1 MAKGRGKGGGPSTAK
16 LLLGGALA
24 VGLGLLAGVILAQS
38 SCDKAGSKPKP
49 APTTKSTPKA
59 EPKAEGRPKHEP
71 IPKDAKPQE
80 SKPEPPPKV
89 EVPVPRGPRVALVID
104 DLGYAEPELV
114 RRLCSLPIPFSVAV
128 LPYQEHTQ
136 ESADIAADMGKEVL
150 LHFPMEGIPGKD
162 PGPDALLYALSDAD
176 LRARAK
182 KALWAVAHITGTNNH
197 MGSRLTADRA
207 KIRVVLEEVKARKIW
222 FLDSRT
228 TKDTVAHTVASEL
241 GIKTAQRNVFL
252 DDDKA
257 YLEIEKQWK
266 RALALAK
273 KDGMAIVI
281 GHIYPE
287 TVEALEKLVRR
298 DKDEVRFIKAGD
310 AVQ

>member
-1 MAKGRGKGGGPSTAK
+1 MAKGRGKGGGPSTLA
-16 LLLGGALA
+16 LIIGALIA
-24 VGLGLLAGVILAQS
+24 VGLGLLLGTLLAQS
-38 SCDKAGSKPKP
+38 SCRPSPRKPKP
-49 APTTKSTPKA
+49 APKPAPKVEPKPAETPK
-59 EPKAEGRPKHEP
+59 
-71 IPKDAKPQE
+71 
-80 SKPEPPPKV
+80 SKPEPVPTHKQESPKPV
-89 EVPVPRGPRVALVID
+89 EEPVKSGPRVALIID
-104 DLGYAEPELV
+104 DLGYMEPELV
-114 RRLCSLPIPFSVAV
+114 RRLCSLPIAFSVAV
-128 LPYQEHTQ
+128 LPYQEHTN
-136 ESADIAADMGKEVL
+136 ESADIAFEMGKEVL
-150 LHFPMEGIPGKD
+150 LHFPMEGAAGKD
-162 PGPDALLYALSDAD
+162 PGPDALLYALSDSE

-182 KALWAVAHITGTNNH
+182 KALWAVPHIVGTNNH

-241 GIKTAQRNVFL
+241 GLKTAQRNVFL

-257 YLEIEKQWK
+257 YAEIEKQWN

-273 KDGMAIVI
+273 KDGTAIVI

-298 DKDEVRFIKAGD
+298 DKTEVRFVKAGEV
-310 AVQ
+310 VQ

>member
-1 MAKGRGKGGGPSTAK
+1 M
-16 LLLGGALA
+16 LGALLA
-24 VGLGLLAGVILAQS
+24 VGLGLGLGLVLAQS
-38 SCDKAGSKPKP
+38 SCERKGPRPKP
-49 APTTKSTPKA
+49 APKTAPKA
-59 EPKAEGRPKHEP
+59 EPRPEHPARPEP
-71 IPKDAKPQE
+71 RPTPR
-80 SKPEPPPKV
+80 PEPPAQ
-89 EVPVPRGPRVALVID
+89 EVPAPTRPRLALIID

-128 LPYQEHTQ
+128 LPYQEHTK
-136 ESADIAADMGKEVL
+136 ESADIAHELGKEVL

-162 PGPDALLYALSDAD
+162 PGPDALLYALSDD
-176 LRARAK
+176 ELRARAK
-182 KALWAVAHITGTNNH
+182 KALWAVPHIVGTNNH

-228 TKDTVAHTVASEL
+228 TKDTVAHTVAHEL
-241 GIKTAQRNVFL
+241 GLKTAQRNVFL

-257 YLEIEKQWK
+257 FPEIEKQWN

-273 KDGMAIVI
+273 KDGTAIVI

-298 DKDEVRFIKAGD
+298 DKDELCFVKAGE
-310 AVQ
+310 VVE

>member
-1 MAKGRGKGGGPSTAK
+1 MAKGRSKGGGPST
-16 LLLGGALA
+16 LSLIIGAFAA
-24 VGLGLLAGVILAQS
+24 VGLGLLLGMLLAQS
-38 SCDKAGSKPKP
+38 SCRTSPGKPKPTPKP
-49 APTTKSTPKA
+49 APKTEPRSTEPPRPKPET
-59 EPKAEGRPKHEP
+59 EPKPSHK
-71 IPKDAKPQE
+71 Q
-80 SKPEPPPKV
+80 EPPKPA
-89 EVPVPRGPRVALVID
+89 EEPVKSGPRVALIID
-104 DLGYAEPELV
+104 DLGYMEPELV

-128 LPYQEHTQ
+128 LPYQEHSN
-136 ESADIAADMGKEVL
+136 ESADIAYEMGKEVL
-150 LHFPMEGIPGKD
+150 LHFPMEGASGKD
-162 PGPDALLYALSDAD
+162 PGPDALLYALSDAE

-182 KALWAVAHITGTNNH
+182 KALWAVPHIVGTNNH

-241 GIKTAQRNVFL
+241 GLKTAQRNVFL

-257 YLEIEKQWK
+257 YLEIEKQWN

-273 KDGMAIVI
+273 KDGTAIVI

-298 DKDEVRFIKAGD
+298 DKAEVRFVKAGEV
-310 AVQ
+310 VQ